1 MCRRGG
7 SKGGKH
13 SDDVTD
19 INVGNTAMQNQTK
32 SNPVEQTPTGS
43 FLLPKW
49 GGFESKR
56 KNRGNDYPCG
66 KIKIL

>member
-1 MCRRGG
+1 M
-7 SKGGKH
+7 
-13 SDDVTD
+13 
-19 INVGNTAMQNQTK
+19 
-32 SNPVEQTPTGS
+32 EQTPTGS

-49 GGFESKR
+49 GGFESQR

>member
-1 MCRRGG
+1 MAHRD
-7 SKGGKH
+7 S
-13 SDDVTD
+13 
-19 INVGNTAMQNQTK
+19 QNKTK

-56 KNRGNDYPCG
+56 KNRFEKAEKGLELEERF
-66 KIKIL
+66 KRERRQAR